1 MNWRRCLSTIRE
13 NLFRTEAGVLISGPE
28 MGFYLWRCNTAI
40 LRYRIG
46 EEERIDYTH
55 AYIPISAFTRYL
67 GEDGVIALEK
77 DGAYIAVKAMKGLS
91 MQKEGPNRFR
101 EFISQGR
108 DNVWIIRVGRMD
120 EYGDL
125 AALLAAFKKIEI
137 RTDGEETMVKDEKG
151 TEFLTGPDFLLKVN
165 GVPVYDYP
173 LNVEGKLNL
182 EEWDRG

>member
-1 MNWRRCLSTIRE
+1 
-13 NLFRTEAGVLISGPE
+13 
-28 MGFYLWRCNTAI
+28 
-40 LRYRIG
+40 
-46 EEERIDYTH
+46 
-55 AYIPISAFTRYL
+55 
-67 GEDGVIALEK
+67 
-77 DGAYIAVKAMKGLS
+77 

-101 EFISQGR
+101 EFISRGR

-125 AALLAAFKKIEI
+125 DALLAAFKKIEI